1 MTPERAP
8 DQNETAEA
16 AENRNDGPAALG
28 FPMSLDMIR
37 WAVPGGGAVSTVVE
51 GLHLTPYGPASQS
64 HKRDTSDEEIARK
77 IRRIRS
83 RPGLSE
89 TDQDAEIAN
98 LLRLLGKPADWTPPE

>member
-1 MTPERAP
+1 MTEPNSEQTETTEANEI
-8 DQNETAEA
+8 QNM
-16 AENRNDGPAALG
+16 GLVPALG

-37 WAVPGGGAVSTVVE
+37 WAVPGGGAVSTVME
-51 GLHLTPYGPASQS
+51 GLHLAGYGPASQP

-83 RPGLSE
+83 RPGLTE
-89 TDQDAEIAN
+89 AAQDQEVSN